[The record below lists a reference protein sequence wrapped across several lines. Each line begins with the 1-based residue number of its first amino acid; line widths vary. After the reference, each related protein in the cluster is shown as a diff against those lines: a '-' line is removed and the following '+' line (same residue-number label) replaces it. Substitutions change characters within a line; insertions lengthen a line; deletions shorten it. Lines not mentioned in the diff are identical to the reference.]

1 MSNTEKT
8 IEELEAEVM
17 AELEEGMHDAPT
29 KGAVAA
35 EPMKKVK
42 NGEMQDTG
50 KAVVSPTQGDA
61 PAKKVAGAAKEIGGD
76 AAQKGEGAPEK
87 MKKLNAMA
95 HGDKNE
101 MAHGKKK
108 KNGNGMEEGY
118 TDEEIRALCHSKDHD
133 CATVVEHPVWG
144 KGKPVHGSHAI
155 PDDEGFVE
163 WYDVQFKHGIEE
175 KVMAEDMEIMVSEA
189 HHEED
194 EMEDAKKMTKEKLHA
209 AMNGML
215 NKKMTKPQMMA
226 MYAAMHK
233 MGMHD
238 DEEEDDDM
246 NENVRRKMG
255 SIDVSQ
261 HVQALM
267 SGEGLSEDFKKKAAT
282 IFESAIKTKIR
293 TEVERIDEEYQD
305 ELKESI
311 EQTKVELSEKVD
323 TYLNYVVEEWMK
335 ENELA
340 VERGLKGEI
349 AEDFIS
355 GLKQLFEDHYVDV
368 PDEKYDVL
376 EAQSEKITELEG
388 KLDEAISNIVSLR
401 QEKTSLIKERAISE
415 ATGDLADTEIE
426 KFKSLTGDVEFTD
439 ESSFKEK
446 LDTLKE
452 SYFPRQKSATTE
464 NEPVINDEETGS
476 AQDVDVTDSMNSYM
490 RAIGKFGNGAK

>member
-189 HHEED
+189 HHEEEKPKTKSD
-194 EMEDAKKMTKEKLHA
+194 LITAMNDMMKKANGMKKMELEKLHA
-209 AMNGML
+209 AMMNYGG
-215 NKKMTKPQMMA
+215 A
-226 MYAAMHK
+226 
-233 MGMHD
+233 HD
-238 DEEEDDDM
+238 DDDEDDDM